1 MKLIPLILTLLLLL
15 VTLGCANSEVSYAIK
30 MANREALATGL
41 PFRLHAETINGE
53 SVFVRTMI
61 DVPHGP
67 TLADAV
73 LKTDVLALIKKA
85 EASQRRGDPAIEDTR
100 ILPDGREVWL
110 IKSDAVGG
118 GIAYIV
124 TLIPTSMG
132 GTSILMDG
140 PILFSKKSPL
150 K

>member
-73 LKTDVLALIKKA
+73 LKTDVLALIKKLK
-85 EASQRRGDPAIEDTR
+85 PVK
-100 ILPDGREVWL
+100 DGE
-110 IKSDAVGG
+110 
-118 GIAYIV
+118 
-124 TLIPTSMG
+124 IPQLKTPG
-132 GTSILMDG
+132 FCRMDVRCG
-140 PILFSKKSPL
+140 
-150 K
+150 

>member
-1 MKLIPLILTLLLLL
+1 
-15 VTLGCANSEVSYAIK
+15 
-30 MANREALATGL
+30 
-41 PFRLHAETINGE
+41 
-53 SVFVRTMI
+53 
-61 DVPHGP
+61 
-67 TLADAV
+67 
-73 LKTDVLALIKKA
+73 
-85 EASQRRGDPAIEDTR
+85 
-100 ILPDGREVWL
+100 L